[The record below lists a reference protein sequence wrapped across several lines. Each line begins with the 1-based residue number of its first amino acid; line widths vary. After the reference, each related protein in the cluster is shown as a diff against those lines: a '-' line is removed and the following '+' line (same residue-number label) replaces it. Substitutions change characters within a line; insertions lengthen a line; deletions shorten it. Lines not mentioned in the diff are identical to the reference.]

1 MPEPLVPPALVTG
14 SGPPVVLLHA
24 FPLDGRMWAPQVEA
38 LSTAFTVI
46 VPDLRGFG
54 AARGAVVDPE
64 AAQLGEGAWMDLL
77 ADDVALLLDRLEIE
91 RAVVAGLS
99 LGGYL
104 AFALWRRHA
113 ERISALALISTQA
126 GQDSEAAARNRLE
139 MAERVGEDGVAFVPT
154 VMLPRLLG
162 ETSRST
168 RPEVV
173 ERVTRLIIEQ
183 SPAGVAAAQRGMATR
198 ADSTATLASIDVP
211 TLVVAGA
218 EDEIIPVDDA
228 KLLATAV
235 RNGRLVEI
243 ESAGH
248 LVNLE
253 QAERLN
259 QLVYQFVSEPGQSTQ

>member
-1 MPEPLVPPALVTG
+1 LPEPLVPPALIAG

-38 LSTAFTVI
+38 LSGSFQVI

-54 AARGAVVDPE
+54 AARGAVADPDE
-64 AAQLGEGAWMDLL
+64 HDLGEGGWMDLL
-77 ADDVALLLDRLEIE
+77 ADDVALLLDRLEVE

-113 ERISALALISTQA
+113 ARIRALGLIATRA
-126 GQDSEAAARNRLE
+126 GKDREEAARNRLE
-139 MAERVGEDGVAFVPT
+139 MAERVGEEGVAFVPT
-154 VMLPRLLG
+154 VMLPRILG
-162 ETSRST
+162 ATSRAT
-168 RPEVV
+168 RPEVI

-198 ADSTATLASIDVP
+198 ADSTGTLGSIDVP
-211 TLVVAGA
+211 VLVIAGA
-218 EDEIIPVDDA
+218 EDETIPVGDA
-228 KLLATAV
+228 KLIADQV

-253 QAERLN
+253 QAELLN
-259 QLVYQFVSEPGQSTQ
+259 QLVYQFVSELGQSTQ